1 MSFFDK
7 KILKQIKL
15 NKTKPIVLKN
25 FLSKKEVEQLIE
37 LEKNSKYFVN
47 RDDGRKRGFGV
58 IGNIPVRNSKKWHP
72 KIYKILHS
80 KIKKIFKN
88 VYIPK
93 DEFPPHF
100 FYTKYPVRLHADT
113 GINPKSLINKQIMI
127 PLKSDPKNK
136 EVRTIIFKENW
147 YGKASFF
154 EYDKRKKNE
163 KNFFLPNT
171 NKNFVRIND
180 VKKFYNLIKNV
191 KGNYTYKKKYTFS
204 IDNSFKKKL
213 LMMTKR
219 KRYNDITNKHI
230 KKNKKFDISFHKKYL
245 SHQPLKDFSGLN
257 VDINYKWKP
266 GEALIW
272 DRTRL
277 HISNNYQ
284 INGVSKKLGIA
295 IFFNKKSLKK

>member
-1 MSFFDK
+1 MPFFDK
-7 KILKQIKL
+7 KILKQIKF
-15 NKTKPIVLKN
+15 NKTKPVVLKN
-25 FLSKKEVEQLIE
+25 FLSKKEVEQLIK

-47 RDDGRKRGFGV
+47 RDDGRKRGFGLS
-58 IGNIPVRNSKKWHP
+58 GNIPVRDPKKWHP
-72 KIYKILHS
+72 IINKILHN

-113 GINPKSLINKQIMI
+113 GVNPKSLINKQIMI
-127 PLKSDPKNK
+127 PLKSDPNGK

-147 YGKASFF
+147 FGKASFF
-154 EYDKRKKNE
+154 EHGKRKKNE
-163 KNFFLPNT
+163 KNFFLPDY
-171 NKNFVRIND
+171 KKKFVKIND
-180 VKKFYNLIKNV
+180 IKKFYNLIKNIDGV
-191 KGNYTYKKKYTFS
+191 FFYKKNKFKV
-204 IDNSFKKKL
+204 DNSFKKKL
-213 LMMTKR
+213 LIMTKR
-219 KRYNDITNKHI
+219 KRYNDITNKHL
-230 KKNKKFDISFHKKYL
+230 KKNKKFNVSFYKKYL

-266 GEALIW
+266 GEALVW

-284 INGVSKKLGIA
+284 VNGVKKKLGIA
-295 IFFNKKSLKK
+295 IFFNKKTLKK